1 MVKVDQSLHFI
12 LVDDDHV
19 SALIHQS
26 LITDAGWTAEI
37 IESSR
42 DAFDRI
48 ESGTLNADVILCDM
62 MMPEFDGLEFFKK
75 LRELKNI
82 KQPIFII
89 ITGKVFEYDKRLA
102 LNAGVDG
109 YLLKPVN
116 QETFIE
122 DITDIVS
129 HTACIQFWGVRGTL
143 PVPGENSI
151 RYGGNTN
158 CVTLLYGKKH
168 LFIFDAGTGIKT
180 FSDYLIQT
188 KKLPIN
194 AKIFISHAHYD
205 HINGFPFFAPL
216 YIKGNVFDIYGPS
229 HAGIGVEQLLSGQM
243 DSIYFPITMQEFSA
257 KLNFHDVAEGSFEMD
272 DMKVE
277 ALFLNHPGRCLG
289 YRLRYNNKSFCYI
302 TDNELFLEDSPYY
315 NQFEV
320 DRLVQF
326 IENSDLL
333 VIDTTYTDE
342 EYVQKIGWGHSSISR
357 VVDVA
362 DKAKIKLLCLYH
374 HDPSQTDDDIDKKLA
389 IARELLK
396 TRQSKTRCIA
406 PHEGEKI
413 FL

>member
-1 MVKVDQSLHFI
+1 MDQSLHFV

-19 SALIHQS
+19 SAVIHKN
-26 LITDAGWTAEI
+26 LITEAGCSAEI
-37 IESSR
+37 IDSSR
-42 DAFDRI
+42 VAFEKI
-48 ESGTLNADVILCDM
+48 QQGLINADVILCDM
-62 MMPEFDGLEFFKK
+62 VMPELDGLEFFKN

-89 ITGKVFEYDKRLA
+89 VTGKVFEYDKRVA

-109 YLLKPVN
+109 YILKPVDPK
-116 QETFIE
+116 TFIE
-122 DITDIVS
+122 DISDIVS
-129 HTACIQFWGVRGTL
+129 HTGCIQFWGVRGTL

-168 LFIFDAGTGIKT
+168 LLIFDAGTGIKT
-180 FSDYLIQT
+180 FSDYLLRT
-188 KKLPIN
+188 KKMPIN

-216 YIKGNVFDIYGPS
+216 YNKGNLFDIYGPS
-229 HAGIGVEQLLSGQM
+229 HAGIGVEKLLSGQM

-257 KLNFHDVAEGSFEMD
+257 KLNFHDVAEESIQFDEITVD
-272 DMKVE
+272 
-277 ALFLNHPGRCLG
+277 ALLLNHPGRCLG
-289 YRLRYNNKSFCYI
+289 YRVRYDNKSFCYI

-320 DRLVQF
+320 DRLIEF
-326 IENSDLL
+326 IKDSDIL

-342 EYVQKIGWGHSSISR
+342 EYAQKTGWGHSSVSR

-362 DKAKIKLLCLYH
+362 DKANIKLLCLYH
-374 HDPSQTDDDIDKKLA
+374 HDPSQTDEDIDAKLA
-389 IARELLK
+389 FARELLK
-396 TRQSKTRCIA
+396 TRQSQTHCIA
-406 PHEGEKI
+406 PYEGEKI